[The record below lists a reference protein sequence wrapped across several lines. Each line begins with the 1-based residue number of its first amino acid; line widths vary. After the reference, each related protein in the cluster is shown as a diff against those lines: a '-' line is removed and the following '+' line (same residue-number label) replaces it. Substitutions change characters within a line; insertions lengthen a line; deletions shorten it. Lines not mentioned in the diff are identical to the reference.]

1 MNLDLSREA
10 LNLLKKISDSKTR
23 EFTRIVFDRTVK
35 FEVDGNTLNDPSSTD
50 STSDWEHAKAQLLM
64 NEFIEETASGIYKIS
79 KAGREYVDSHL
90 K

>member
-10 LNLLKKISDSKTR
+10 LDLLQRISHSKTT
-23 EFTRIVFDRTVK
+23 EFTKIVFDRTVK

-50 STSDWEHAKAQLLM
+50 STSDWEHAKDQLLM
-64 NEFIEETASGIYKIS
+64 NEFIEEISGGIYRITN
-79 KAGREYVDSHL
+79 AGLEYADSHL